1 MNIELRRY
9 RFKPETID
17 GQIWI
22 DGGKVCDSA
31 ENARHSLPPGE
42 YSIILARRHPKDRK
56 MPTIIADGKPMLS
69 HGNGVYSLQD
79 GSILLGRYLAPGI
92 VTHSRPAF
100 NSLYQRIRKNLE
112 RSNKVYLIIQNP

>member
-9 RFKPETID
+9 RIKPETID
-17 GQIWI
+17 GRIYI

-31 ENARHSLPPGE
+31 EKARHCLPPGE

-56 MPTIIADGKPMLS
+56 MPIIIADGNPKLT

-79 GSILLGRYLAPGI
+79 GSIILGRYLVPGI

-100 NSLYQRIRKNLE
+100 DALYERIRKNLE
-112 RSNKVYLIIQNP
+112 RGNEVKLTINR